1 MVPRVLW
8 YCVFTYYS
16 TNFCCHFLNLITTI
30 PWDPDIQ
37 GGVEIKEWIEVV
49 INWITSGS
57 NFCWWRKLWVSRK
70 KLTAL
75 VVIGTGWVGRSIQL
89 KPRQTPE
96 VWYYEDIHFDQLV
109 LVLLPLNTV
118 KPSYVE
124 IEGTNDFS
132 QIIGVFK
139 FFRINRIKTYKW
151 TKFLLWA
158 TKYSNL
164 RY

>member
-1 MVPRVLW
+1 MNRSGNKLNHLS
-8 YCVFTYYS
+8 FLLQLAI
-16 TNFCCHFLNLITTI
+16 NFV
-30 PWDPDIQ
+30 
-37 GGVEIKEWIEVV
+37 G
-49 INWITSGS
+49 
-57 NFCWWRKLWVSRK
+57 RKLWLSRK

-96 VWYYEDIHFDQLV
+96 VWYYEDTSFNVNHFDQLV

-118 KPSYVE
+118 KPSYVD

-132 QIIGVFK
+132 QIIGVIK
-139 FFRINRIKTYKW
+139 FFSINRIKTYKW